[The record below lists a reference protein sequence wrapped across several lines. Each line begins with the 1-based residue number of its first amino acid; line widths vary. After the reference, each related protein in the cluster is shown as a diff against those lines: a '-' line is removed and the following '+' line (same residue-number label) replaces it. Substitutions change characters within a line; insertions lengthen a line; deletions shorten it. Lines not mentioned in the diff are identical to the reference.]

1 MLHLASSHFQMVEAV
16 KAQQRA
22 ARQEA
27 VLRRLLDSSAFAVA
41 ERLSRLRMRAGVARE
56 RVGGLQGRHPARA
69 RRRLT
74 TAVAVRACA
83 GR

>member
-1 MLHLASSHFQMVEAV
+1 MEANRVLHLASSHFQMVEAV

-41 ERLSRLRMRAGVARE
+41 ERLSRLRVRAGIARDASVVSKDDI
-56 RVGGLQGRHPARA
+56 RRA
-69 RRRLT
+69 LS
-74 TAVAVRACA
+74 
-83 GR
+83 GD